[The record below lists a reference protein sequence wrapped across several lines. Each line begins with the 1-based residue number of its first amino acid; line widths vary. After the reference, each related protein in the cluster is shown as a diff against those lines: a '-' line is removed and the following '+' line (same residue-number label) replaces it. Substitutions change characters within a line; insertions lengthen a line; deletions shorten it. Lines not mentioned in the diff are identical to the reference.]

1 MKTITNVI
9 TMGIILI
16 SIHLFITKCTEIT
29 VYAQTMDGM
38 AITQINEVAQDMR
51 MELDGYVDLYSTEF
65 YDTFI
70 DMRTVIGF
78 SATNEGLQLYFN
90 VDTGYYIDVDM
101 MQNNM
106 IRSIDNSYINIEIY
120 NQDIINVLTV
130 IGYEATE
137 SGLLLYLNDN
147 SGYWLENV
155 E

>member
-65 YDTFI
+65 YDTF
-70 DMRTVIGF
+70 F
-78 SATNEGLQLYFN
+78 LLQMKDCNCILMMDP
-90 VDTGYYIDVDM
+90 DTILM
-101 MQNNM
+101 L
-106 IRSIDNSYINIEIY
+106 I
-120 NQDIINVLTV
+120 
-130 IGYEATE
+130 
-137 SGLLLYLNDN
+137 
-147 SGYWLENV
+147 
-155 E
+155 